1 MQNKL
6 SIKRIIF
13 ILLGIGLISAVTF
26 FAVTYLSKSKST
38 KLTDNPTTYTDSLG
52 ISRPIDTTIVKST
65 GDYAYKNTTN
75 VFKTQFKSKPT
86 ELDSISFANTLG
98 KISFH
103 TPLEQ
108 SFGTLSSSAS
118 PSTNGSTITYPD
130 LFPQLDLR
138 YTISSTR
145 LLEEFII
152 KDAETA
158 KKIVSIKQIATS
170 VDPISYN
177 IDEQGSIY
185 FKNNDKDFFIL
196 PRPIMYEELDNQVSS
211 TGIKYE
217 INQNDKDFTITTII
231 TDEGK
236 SWLQDPSRKYPI
248 VIDPTVI
255 DDADAAANWVSS
267 DPTYTTVSQE
277 TTIKN
282 GGTGSVKIQTTANVA
297 NTIDLMEYANDV
309 AAQAAFVASTPT
321 SNGTGGTITSYSG
334 LTVHTFTASGT
345 FTPPVA
351 LSVAALVVAG
361 GGGSGGN
368 GGGGGGGGGVLYNA
382 ALSVLAQPYGYL
394 ECGGGASAPIFS
406 TMTAIGGG
414 GGGSRDSDMVGH
426 AGGSGGGGGAC
437 LVGYSCTYGAGT
449 GGQGSNGGYGYSA
462 NGNAAGG
469 GGGGCGGV
477 GANASSYVGAAGG
490 AGCLNSLSGVGLYYG
505 AGGGGG
511 LVAGFAGTPGLGGSS
526 GVGGNAVTP
535 GGLGNAGMAN
545 RGGGAGGNSQVGGS
559 GVVILRYPTPPYL
572 QSYSEPTI
580 KTQGTY
586 ALKGIANIT
595 TSANKT
601 LTRTIASPVNL
612 SNTNVT
618 F

>member
-1 MQNKL
+1 MKNML
-6 SIKRIIF
+6 NIKKIVFII
-13 ILLGIGLISAVTF
+13 LGIVLIATVTF

-65 GDYAYKNTTN
+65 GDYAYKNTAN
-75 VFKTQFKSKPT
+75 VFKTQFKSKPSVRGSVT
-86 ELDSISFANTLG
+86 FANNLG

-103 TPLEQ
+103 TPNDQ
-108 SFGTLSSSAS
+108 SFGTLSESVN
-118 PSTNGSTITYPD
+118 PTTDGSIITYPD
-130 LFPQLDLR
+130 LYPQIDLR
-138 YTISSTR
+138 YTVSSTR

-152 KDAETA
+152 KNVETA

-196 PRPIMYEELDNQVSS
+196 PRPIMYEESDNQVSS

-217 INQNDKDFTITTII
+217 IIQNDKDFTITTII

-236 SWLQDPSRKYPI
+236 AWLQDPSRKYPI

-297 NTIDLMEYANDV
+297 NTIDLMEYANDA

-382 ALSVLAQPYGYL
+382 ALSVLAQPYTVTVGG
-394 ECGGGASAPIFS
+394 GGGASANGGNSIFS

-426 AGGSGGGGGAC
+426 AGGSGGGGGA
-437 LVGYSCTYGAGT
+437 
-449 GGQGSNGGYGYSA
+449 
-462 NGNAAGG
+462 
-469 GGGGCGGV
+469 
-477 GANASSYVGAAGG
+477 
-490 AGCLNSLSGVGLYYG
+490 
-505 AGGGGG
+505 
-511 LVAGFAGTPGLGGSS
+511 
-526 GVGGNAVTP
+526 
-535 GGLGNAGMAN
+535 
-545 RGGGAGGNSQVGGS
+545 
-559 GVVILRYPTPPYL
+559 
-572 QSYSEPTI
+572 
-580 KTQGTY
+580 
-586 ALKGIANIT
+586 
-595 TSANKT
+595 
-601 LTRTIASPVNL
+601 
-612 SNTNVT
+612 
-618 F
+618 